1 MESLYRHG
9 SVQSET
15 INDYLKKEYLFI
27 GIPIR
32 SNKRKRQI
40 VLSNEKGRFNTNKNT
55 TIEHFLCFKHNH

>member
-40 VLSNEKGRFNTNKNT
+40 VLSNKRVDSIQTK
-55 TIEHFLCFKHNH
+55 IQP